1 MYHKQIQTP
10 GPRPASR
17 ATTAVCRCCEK
28 DSCPRA
34 QQFREVQMASLWS
47 ALLCR
52 FVTSLQLNASE
63 RLLPAMYPVHSMTR
77 RNNSNRTSIVRCG
90 RQAYGRLYPVLM
102 VRPDGST
109 INIRYKEPK
118 KMITM
123 PVDVSLLPEAER
135 KARMRKRDP
144 KKAKMKEEEF
154 EDEFK
159 VNDYSKF
166 WKKK

>member
-1 MYHKQIQTP
+1 
-10 GPRPASR
+10 
-17 ATTAVCRCCEK
+17 
-28 DSCPRA
+28 
-34 QQFREVQMASLWS
+34 MASPWS
-47 ALLCR
+47 ARLWR
-52 FVTSLQLNASE
+52 FLPSLQLNSSE
-63 RLLPAMYPVHSMTR
+63 RLLPAVYSVHSIPR

-90 RQAYGRLYPVLM
+90 RQVYARLYPVLL
-102 VRPDGST
+102 VQPDGST

-118 KMITM
+118 RIITM

-144 KKAKMKEEEF
+144 KRAKMKEEQF

-159 VNDYSKF
+159 VDDYSQF

>member
-1 MYHKQIQTP
+1 MDHVPQTNSNS
-10 GPRPASR
+10 RPPAGQPSHY
-17 ATTAVCRCCEK
+17 
-28 DSCPRA
+28 SC
-34 QQFREVQMASLWS
+34 VSL
-47 ALLCR
+47 LRKR
-52 FVTSLQLNASE
+52 FVSARSTVPGGANGVTLERAALPVCDLNASE

>member
-1 MYHKQIQTP
+1 
-10 GPRPASR
+10 
-17 ATTAVCRCCEK
+17 
-28 DSCPRA
+28 
-34 QQFREVQMASLWS
+34 MALGWS
-47 ALLCR
+47 ARLWR
-52 FVTSLQLNASE
+52 FVPSLQLNVSE
-63 RLLPAMYPVHSMTR
+63 RLLPGVYPVSNMPR

-90 RQAYGRLYPVLM
+90 RQVYARLYPVLL

-123 PVDVSLLPEAER
+123 PVNVSLLPEAER

-144 KKAKMKEEEF
+144 KRTRMKEVQF

-159 VNDYSKF
+159 VDSYSKF

>member
-1 MYHKQIQTP
+1 MTNFSYKLGLILFV
-10 GPRPASR
+10 S
-17 ATTAVCRCCEK
+17 VCIIVLHVLM
-28 DSCPRA
+28 DIYILNS
-34 QQFREVQMASLWS
+34 
-47 ALLCR
+47 
-52 FVTSLQLNASE
+52 SLQQNASE
-63 RLLPAMYPVHSMTR
+63 RLLPFTSPWHQLHV
-77 RNNSNRTSIVRCG
+77 RNNSNRSSVVRFG
-90 RQAYGRLYPVLM
+90 RQAYVRLYPVLL

-144 KKAKMKEEEF
+144 KKVKVNEERF

-159 VNDYSKF
+159 VEDYSKF

>member
-1 MYHKQIQTP
+1 
-10 GPRPASR
+10 
-17 ATTAVCRCCEK
+17 
-28 DSCPRA
+28 
-34 QQFREVQMASLWS
+34 MASWCIVRLWRS
-47 ALLCR
+47 AL
-52 FVTSLQLNASE
+52 SLQLKASE
-63 RLLPAMYPVHSMTR
+63 RLLPAVYPVHSTSR
-77 RNNSNRTSIVRCG
+77 RNNSNRTSVVRCG
-90 RQAYGRLYPVLM
+90 RQVYARLYPVLL

-118 KMITM
+118 RIITM

-144 KKAKMKEEEF
+144 KRTRMKEEQF

-159 VNDYSKF
+159 IDDYSKF

>member
-1 MYHKQIQTP
+1 
-10 GPRPASR
+10 
-17 ATTAVCRCCEK
+17 
-28 DSCPRA
+28 
-34 QQFREVQMASLWS
+34 MALGWS
-47 ALLCR
+47 ARLWR
-52 FVTSLQLNASE
+52 FVPSLQLYISE
-63 RLLPAMYPVHSMTR
+63 RMLPAVYPVSIMPR

-90 RQAYGRLYPVLM
+90 RQVYARLYPVLLI
-102 VRPDGST
+102 RPDGST
-109 INIRYKEPK
+109 INIRYMEPK

-144 KKAKMKEEEF
+144 KRAGMKEEQF

-159 VNDYSKF
+159 VDNYSKF

>member
-1 MYHKQIQTP
+1 MAL
-10 GPRPASR
+10 GR
-17 ATTAVCRCCEK
+17 AVR
-28 DSCPRA
+28 
-34 QQFREVQMASLWS
+34 LWRF
-47 ALLCR
+47 LL
-52 FVTSLQLNASE
+52 SLQLKSSE
-63 RLLPAMYPVHSMTR
+63 RLLPAMYPVHNVPR
-77 RNNSNRTSIVRCG
+77 RNNSNRTSVVRCG
-90 RQAYGRLYPVLM
+90 RQVYARLYPVLL

-118 KMITM
+118 RILTM

-144 KKAKMKEEEF
+144 KRSRMKEEQY

-159 VNDYSKF
+159 IDNYSQF

>member
-1 MYHKQIQTP
+1 MAL
-10 GPRPASR
+10 GS
-17 ATTAVCRCCEK
+17 AVR
-28 DSCPRA
+28 
-34 QQFREVQMASLWS
+34 LWRF
-47 ALLCR
+47 LL
-52 FVTSLQLNASE
+52 SLQLKSSE
-63 RLLPAMYPVHSMTR
+63 RLPPAMYPVHSMPR
-77 RNNSNRTSIVRCG
+77 RNNSNRTSVVRCG
-90 RQAYGRLYPVLM
+90 RQVYARLYPVLL

-118 KMITM
+118 RILTM

-144 KKAKMKEEEF
+144 KRSRMKEEQY

-159 VNDYSKF
+159 IDNYSQF